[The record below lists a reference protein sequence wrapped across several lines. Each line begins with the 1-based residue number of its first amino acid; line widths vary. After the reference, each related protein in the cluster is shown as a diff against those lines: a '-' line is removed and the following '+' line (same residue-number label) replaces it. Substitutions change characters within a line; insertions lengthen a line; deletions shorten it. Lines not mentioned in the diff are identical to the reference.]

1 MTLSGYLLLAGKVR
15 TMAEED
21 TIRTTIEKHFKRQ
34 IIPSSLFGH
43 TEQSNLTT
51 RDILG
56 SLLHSQQLEQFG
68 HLVWTQDLKRL
79 AVLLGRAVEFD
90 EPILLVGETG

>member
-1 MTLSGYLLLAGKVR
+1 MILLGYLLLAGKVR

-21 TIRTTIEKHFKRQ
+21 AIRTTIGKHFKRQ
-34 IIPSSLFGH
+34 IISSSLFGH
-43 TEQSNLTT
+43 AEQSSHTT
-51 RDILG
+51 TDILS
-56 SLLHSQQLEQFG
+56 SLQHSQQSEQFG

-90 EPILLVGETG
+90 EPVLLVGETG